1 MDKETILKMKE
12 EISKIF
18 DSNLDIK
25 ELNDLKVEYLGKSGR
40 ITELSKGMKDVP
52 NEEKKEYGMLL
63 NELREIFNSHYE
75 SYKEK

>member
-52 NEEKKEYGMLL
+52 N
-63 NELREIFNSHYE
+63 
-75 SYKEK
+75 